1 MRKTEFL
8 AVTTNNNKFQS
19 VISKQLEECN
29 TSTNNHL
36 KIVRFSDN
44 TIVVSSATNPNF
56 KEVLTEKKK
65 EEETNLFI
73 IKNVYENSAFIL
85 NLTPSQ
91 VRMFEWLRK
100 RDMVDSDWDI
110 QPLDVKEIETI

>member
-8 AVTTNNNKFQS
+8 AATTNNNKFQS

-29 TSTNNHL
+29 TSTNSHL
-36 KIVRFSDN
+36 KIARFSDN

-56 KEVLTEKKK
+56 KEALTEKK

-73 IKNVYENSAFIL
+73 IENEYENSSFVL

-91 VRMFEWLRK
+91 VRMFKWMQK
-100 RDMVDSDWDI
+100 KDMVDTDWDI
-110 QPLDVKEIETI
+110 RPFDAKEIETI

>member
-8 AVTTNNNKFQS
+8 AATTNNNKFQS

-29 TSTNNHL
+29 TSTNSHL
-36 KIVRFSDN
+36 KIARFSDN

-56 KEVLTEKKK
+56 KEALTEKK

-73 IKNVYENSAFIL
+73 IENEYENSSFVL

-91 VRMFEWLRK
+91 VRMFKWMQEK
-100 RDMVDSDWDI
+100 DMVDTGWDI
-110 QPLDVKEIETI
+110 RPFDAKEIETI

>member
-36 KIVRFSDN
+36 KIARFSDN

-56 KEVLTEKKK
+56 KEALTEKK

-73 IKNVYENSAFIL
+73 IENVYENSTFIL

-100 RDMVDSDWDI
+100 RDMVDTDWDI
-110 QPLDVKEIETI
+110 QPLGAKEIETI